1 VQDDA
6 AVAAAIQQ
14 MMETERL
21 RKEERKRK
29 REEEENWARMV
40 RGKLDQEA
48 VKIDKYEQSAHDSN
62 RELYALFNDLQCIS
76 HEFVLLSPLCSL
88 RFSWV

>member
-1 VQDDA
+1 MSEDA
-6 AVAAAIQQ
+6 VTAAIQQ
-14 MMETERL
+14 MKEEERR

-29 REEEENWARMV
+29 REEEESWARMV

-48 VKIDKYEQSAHDSN
+48 EKIDKYEQSTHDSN

-76 HEFVLLSPLCSL
+76 HEFRLPSPSSLFDFVLY
-88 RFSWV
+88 